1 MKAFRRLAAAG
12 LAVLAAQA
20 CAQAWPVRPVKIIV
34 PFAAGG
40 PADIFARFVG
50 QRLQEALG
58 QPFVIEDRPGGGSV
72 VGTDTVAKSAPD
84 GYTLLMMSN
93 THTVNETLIP
103 KKPFD
108 LMRDFAPVA
117 PVNYSDLVLVVHP
130 SVPANTLKD
139 LLDLAKSKPKA
150 FNYASSGP
158 GTPYHMA
165 GELFKAM
172 AGLDIV
178 HIPYKGSSGARTDVL
193 GGQVHMMFDAIP
205 TMAPNV
211 RGGKLKGLATS
222 GKVRSAVLP
231 EVPTLD
237 EAGVPGYEAT
247 IWLGLMAP
255 TGTPRPVLERL
266 NAEVAR
272 IAASAEVREAWQK
285 QGAAPLSMGLEAFD
299 KYLRE
304 DISKWARVVKLSGAK
319 VD

>member
-130 SVPANTLKD
+130 SVPANTLKE